1 MPAVPILNVGPP
13 IRAIP
18 SFGRLHDSPAEE
30 DGFEPS
36 VPPKKDPPR
45 RDVRSFSTSLPRGT
59 EGSNPSSSSGESIA
73 NLFELEDVVEDGCW
87 FNALCTRLKPSHAIE
102 LTVVSLDR
110 NVAATVALT

>member
-1 MPAVPILNVGPP
+1 METAAKGS
-13 IRAIP
+13 R
-18 SFGRLHDSPAEE
+18 GRLRSLARRNLVALAH
-30 DGFEPS
+30 GVRCS
-36 VPPKKDPPR
+36 VAP
-45 RDVRSFSTSLPRGT
+45 TRGV
-59 EGSNPSSSSGESIA
+59 GSSSRISNPSSSSGESIA